1 GNAGS
6 DSISVIDTTSDA
18 VTSTIAIPETAGH
31 GPRALAI
38 APTGAGERLLAAMFF
53 AELRPGH
60 NGLDE
65 GQDDSREGRVA
76 VFDAGRVAL
85 APQADT
91 GFLSNG
97 SVLDHTGTLLG
108 TGGVDAPDPQN
119 PPVNT
124 FHTGCFPNQ
133 LAQVA
138 VQPGSNRAYVVST
151 GASPNGPFG
160 FNVN

>member
-1 GNAGS
+1 VANAVAGTVSVLSLTTPISLTATIPVGTEPQALVLNFAGTRLFVGNAGS

-76 VFDAGRVAL
+76 VFDAGSLALLSTVAL

-97 SVLDHTGTLLG
+97 SVLDH
-108 TGGVDAPDPQN
+108 
-119 PPVNT
+119 
-124 FHTGCFPNQ
+124 
-133 LAQVA
+133 
-138 VQPGSNRAYVVST
+138 
-151 GASPNGPFG
+151 
-160 FNVN
+160 